1 MSSSPMSAGSDQAD
15 RRRPQIAV
23 ACGLEQ
29 AAARFLTRHA
39 EGAVVAW
46 ALAGF
51 LVLWTLYHSVAN
63 ATVDTDADSSEVS
76 LWAQNFAFGYKHPP
90 LTAWLFRAWFA
101 VFPRTDWAVHLLAV
115 TVMTAALAVTWR
127 LLRDHLDRN
136 RALLGLAALTLVP
149 LYTFLAPTLDA
160 NSVLMPFWPAALLF
174 YLRARRGLGV
184 VDAFLAGA
192 FAGLAFLG
200 KYWTVYL
207 LAGMAAASLAGAGT
221 KRFWRSPAPYLMAL
235 GAVLVVA
242 PHLYWFV
249 TQRGGETDG
258 FLAGVMNADSF
269 VASLAK
275 SGSYLLGAAA
285 YVCVPLLILASLRP
299 SRAAL
304 TELCWPANPMRRQA
318 IVLLAVPLLL
328 PALTNL
334 IVPQRLTALWTFPN
348 WPLLPIVL
356 FSSPLLA
363 VETQAVVRAGLTAL
377 AVALGAVVASP
388 IRAYVKL
395 VTQAQ
400 ANEPYRA
407 HYAGVAKAA
416 EHLAGH
422 PVETFWGS
430 PAITMGLPYY
440 LPDAHLLHATPLS
453 EMGRAE
459 LGTGELVIIC
469 LPEDAACQAQGAA
482 LARTENPPIEV
493 TLTRSYFRFFGPPAT
508 FRLVLVPARS

>member
-1 MSSSPMSAGSDQAD
+1 MSAAGSDQAD
-15 RRRPQIAV
+15 RRRPQLAGL
-23 ACGLEQ
+23 ARGLEQ
-29 AAARFLTRHA
+29 AAARFLTRKA

-46 ALAGF
+46 ALAAFF
-51 LVLWTLYHSVAN
+51 LLWTLYHTVSN
-63 ATVDTDADSSEVS
+63 AAVDTDADTSEVS
-76 LWAQNFAFGYKHPP
+76 LWAQNFAFGHKHPP
-90 LTAWLFRAWFA
+90 LTAWLFRSWFA
-101 VFPRTDWAVHLLAV
+101 LFPRTDWAVHLVAV
-115 TVMTAALAVTWR
+115 TVVTAALAITWR

-136 RALLGLAALTLVP
+136 RALLGLTALTLVP

-207 LAGMAAASLAGAGT
+207 IAGMAAASLVGAGT

-235 GAVLVVA
+235 GAALVVA

-258 FLAGVMNADSF
+258 FLSGVMNADSF
-269 VASLAK
+269 AASLAR
-275 SGSYLLGAAA
+275 SGNYLLGAAA

-299 SRAAL
+299 SKAAL
-304 TELCWPANPMRRQA
+304 AELCWPADPMRRQA
-318 IVLLAVPLLL
+318 LVLLAVPLLL

-363 VETQAVVRAGLTAL
+363 VETQAVARAGLTAL
-377 AVALGAVVASP
+377 AVAVGAVVASP
-388 IRAYVKL
+388 VRAYVKL

-407 HYAGVAKAA
+407 HYAGVAKAT
-416 EHLAGH
+416 ERLAGH

-440 LPDAHLLHATPLS
+440 MPKAHLLRAEPLS
-453 EMGRAE
+453 AMGRAE
-459 LGTGELVIIC
+459 RGTDELVIIC
-469 LPEDAACQAQGAA
+469 LTEDARCQAQGAA
-482 LARTENPPIEV
+482 LAHAENPL
-493 TLTRSYFRFFGPPAT
+493 TLTRTYFGFFGPPAT
-508 FRLVLVPARS
+508 FQIVVVPAKS

>member
-174 YLRARRGLGV
+174 YLRARRRLGV

-207 LAGMAAASLAGAGT
+207 LAGMAAASLAAPEPNGSGA
-221 KRFWRSPAPYLMAL
+221 RRRPISWRSAP
-235 GAVLVVA
+235 
-242 PHLYWFV
+242 
-249 TQRGGETDG
+249 
-258 FLAGVMNADSF
+258 
-269 VASLAK
+269 
-275 SGSYLLGAAA
+275 
-285 YVCVPLLILASLRP
+285 
-299 SRAAL
+299 
-304 TELCWPANPMRRQA
+304 
-318 IVLLAVPLLL
+318 
-328 PALTNL
+328 
-334 IVPQRLTALWTFPN
+334 
-348 WPLLPIVL
+348 
-356 FSSPLLA
+356 FSSLL
-363 VETQAVVRAGLTAL
+363 R
-377 AVALGAVVASP
+377 
-388 IRAYVKL
+388 I
-395 VTQAQ
+395 
-400 ANEPYRA
+400 
-407 HYAGVAKAA
+407 
-416 EHLAGH
+416 
-422 PVETFWGS
+422 FIGS
-430 PAITMGLPYY
+430 
-440 LPDAHLLHATPLS
+440 
-453 EMGRAE
+453 
-459 LGTGELVIIC
+459 
-469 LPEDAACQAQGAA
+469 
-482 LARTENPPIEV
+482 
-493 TLTRSYFRFFGPPAT
+493 
-508 FRLVLVPARS
+508 